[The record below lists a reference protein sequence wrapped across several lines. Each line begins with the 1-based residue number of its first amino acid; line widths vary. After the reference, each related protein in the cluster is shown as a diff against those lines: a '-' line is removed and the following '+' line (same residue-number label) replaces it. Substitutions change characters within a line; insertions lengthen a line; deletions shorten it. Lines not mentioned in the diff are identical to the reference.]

1 MPEPTDEE
9 LGLDP
14 EVTEGLDPNI
24 RAELRRSRQLSRDL
38 DAANKRAAESARE
51 AAFAKA
57 GVPDTPLAAA
67 LAKTYDGE
75 NDPASVKAYFE
86 GLGVDLSTDERIYRL
101 EQRESE
107 EAELAQQRR
116 LAQVGSQGE
125 PGGDV
130 RFEDAINS
138 ATNVDAVMALLASA
152 PEGATDYEGRRIGA
166 PRIE

>member
-9 LGLDP
+9 LGIPD
-14 EVTEGLDPNI
+14 GLDPNI
-24 RAELRRSRQLSRDL
+24 RAELRKSRQLQQDL
-38 DAANKRAAESARE
+38 DTERAGRAAAERE

-57 GVPDTPLAAA
+57 GVPDSPLAVA

-86 GLGVDLSTDERIYRL
+86 GLGVDLGNAQQEDADL
-101 EQRESE
+101 E
-107 EAELAQQRR
+107 AQRR

-125 PGGDV
+125 PGGEV

-138 ATNVDAVMALLASA
+138 SQNVNEVMALIASA
-152 PEGATDYEGRRIGA
+152 PEGATDYEGRRIGS